1 MDVRVNISKDFID
14 NYLPILIKIISSS
27 IEQKEFVNLKMSEI
41 LPIFKKKVL
50 NKDNY
55 RPVSLLPYMSKVF
68 EKLLHKQ
75 IEIS

>member
-1 MDVRVNISKDFID
+1 
-14 NYLPILIKIISSS
+14 
-27 IEQKEFVNLKMSEI
+27 MSEI

-50 NKDNY
+50 NKENY
-55 RPVSLLPYMSKVF
+55 RPVSLLSYMSKVF